1 MSMDT
6 KILVNKVPVIAEDCP
21 FCREVQHY
29 GYVCSVIGYSCQ
41 LENGTGC
48 PCLMSYAEYDR
59 ERTNKYIQTL
69 DGKRV
74 LIPKTKR
81 TSRGVKMESED

>member
-1 MSMDT
+1 MDT

-48 PCLMSYAEYDR
+48 PCLMSYYEFENYGNGIQSPWW
-59 ERTNKYIQTL
+59 NK
-69 DGKRV
+69 
-74 LIPKTKR
+74 
-81 TSRGVKMESED
+81 ED

>member
-1 MSMDT
+1 MSVDT
-6 KILVNKVPVIAEDCP
+6 KILVNKVPVIADDCP

-29 GYVCSVIGYSCQ
+29 GYVCSVIGCSCQ

-59 ERTNKYIQTL
+59 EQTNKYIQTL
-69 DGKRV
+69 DGLRMNVPISKR
-74 LIPKTKR
+74 IR
-81 TSRGVKMESED
+81 RNQNEEDT